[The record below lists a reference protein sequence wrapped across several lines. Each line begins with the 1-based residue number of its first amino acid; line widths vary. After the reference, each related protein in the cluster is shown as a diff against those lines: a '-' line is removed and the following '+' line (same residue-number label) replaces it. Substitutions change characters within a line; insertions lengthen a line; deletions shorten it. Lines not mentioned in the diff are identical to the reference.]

1 MSDDVKKYT
10 SIYEIKDYALNVLGP
25 KYFPEDVIEG
35 YNVGFL
41 GYALDIM
48 STTTE
53 DMFNTVPIVINEM
66 YPNIAQ
72 MPSSIYN
79 YASLFQYSNLL
90 SVPAT
95 MDCVILL
102 PAASI
107 KSNRPPGMATPM
119 APHFSKDFSAGRYAI
134 RAVASACPYMTTNF
148 LFSRSAYSANF
159 LCSSGKIFPPACVI
173 VRKSGSLRLKN
184 INLSNIS

>member
-10 SIYEIKDYALNVLGP
+10 SIYEIKDYALNTLGP

-35 YNVGFL
+35 YNIGFL

-48 STTTE
+48 TTTTE

-79 YASLFQYSNLL
+79 YASLFQYSNLM

-95 MDCVILL
+95 MDCVLLL
-102 PAASI
+102 PL
-107 KSNRPPGMATPM
+107 
-119 APHFSKDFSAGRYAI
+119 D
-134 RAVASACPYMTTNF
+134 
-148 LFSRSAYSANF
+148 
-159 LCSSGKIFPPACVI
+159 
-173 VRKSGSLRLKN
+173 SLLEHST
-184 INLSNIS
+184 LSNDGTYFTFTLDQRTNVMVEEHSFILEHDILITMRPYRGEHIITASYIREFSNDLSTIKNPYIKEFEA